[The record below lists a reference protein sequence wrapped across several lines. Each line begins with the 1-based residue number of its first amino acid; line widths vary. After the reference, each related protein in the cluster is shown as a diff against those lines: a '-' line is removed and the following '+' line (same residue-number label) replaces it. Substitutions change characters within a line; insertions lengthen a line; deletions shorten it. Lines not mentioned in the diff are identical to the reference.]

1 MTFLKRITIVM
12 FTLMLCV
19 PFSLETHAQSN
30 TDALQNLQQQLNQK
44 ANEKQAVKNEMDSVQ
59 QEMQSISTY
68 ISQNKDAM
76 AKTEQKIADTNRLI
90 EQKKEEIVTLEDK
103 ILARKDVMKK
113 RLVAL
118 QQRDDKIGLVISV
131 FMDAKNLDDFI
142 QRASAVSTLF
152 GADKDILNAQQDD
165 LNQIEVDKKE
175 IDKQEQ
181 VALAEQKSLAKQQA
195 DLDQNLQKKQADLN
209 TLQQQSSQID
219 QQITAD
225 SQQKANIQAQIKAAQ
240 DQILQQQAAARAAA
254 QAGAGANQPSAPQQP
269 SGGGQEFYVT
279 ATAYSWE
286 DGGIITRLGYNIKD
300 NPNMKLIAVDPSV
313 IPLGK
318 KVWVEGYGVAI
329 AGDTGGAIVGNR
341 IDVLMPS
348 TAASNAWGRKTV
360 KVVVLN

>member
-1 MTFLKRITIVM
+1 MTFSKRIIIVM

-19 PFSLETHAQSN
+19 PFSLETHAQPN

-44 ANEKQAVKNEMDSVQ
+44 ANEKQTVNNEMDSVQ
-59 QEMQSISTY
+59 KEMQSISTY
-68 ISQNKDAM
+68 ISQNKEEM
-76 AKTEQKIADTNRLI
+76 AKTEQKIASTNRLI
-90 EQKKEEIVTLEDK
+90 EQNKEEIVQLEDK
-103 ILARKDVMKK
+103 ILARKDVMKN

-118 QQRDDKIGLVISV
+118 QQRDDNISLVIKV
-131 FMDAKNLDDFI
+131 FFDAKNLDDFI
-142 QRASAVSTLF
+142 QRASAVTTLF
-152 GADKDILNAQQDD
+152 GADKDILEAQQND
-165 LNQIEVDKKE
+165 LKKIEADKKE

-181 VALAEQKSLAKQQA
+181 VVLAEQKKLAKQQA
-195 DLDQNLQKKQADLN
+195 DLNQNLQKKQADL
-209 TLQQQSSQID
+209 TALQQQSSQID
-219 QQITAD
+219 QQMAVA

-240 DQILQQQAAARAAA
+240 DQIRQEQAAAK
-254 QAGAGANQPSAPQQP
+254 AGASGGASQPSAPRP

-286 DGGIITRLGYNIKD
+286 DGGIITKLGYNIKA